1 MGFCFLDEHDKKRE
15 VVVVFKNEEVYS
27 KKSIILV
34 SRIEIDN
41 EGERMIDIKDRNKLN
56 ADIVEDHY
64 LKDANRV
71 KH

>member
-1 MGFCFLDEHDKKRE
+1 MGFCFLDEQDKKRE
-15 VVVVFKNEEVYS
+15 AMVVFKNEEVYS